1 MTVQELQHALAVQP
15 GTSDL
20 DSDALID
27 GDILI
32 SVCLGIVVVEHDSGN
47 VGLIHFTAQEYFLQH
62 PMHESLRV
70 QETIA
75 QSCLTYLTFDGFAKG
90 CCHNAAMLTARS
102 ERYPFV
108 WYAAR
113 WWGVHLQKTSD
124 KELFAQALDFLLDD
138 RKVDAAE
145 QLMNILDYGRAALYS
160 RGFTGLHIAARFG
173 LWMLAQPMLERTVRF
188 FDRLFVSIRCVKAIT
203 LSHYPALNDCLAH
216 EAQIFRLWN
225 PNEFSY
231 SIRL

>member
-1 MTVQELQHALAVQP
+1 MRVQELQHALAVQP
-15 GTSDL
+15 GTSEL

-62 PMHESLRV
+62 PMHESLRA

-75 QSCLTYLTFDGFAKG
+75 QSCLTYLAFDGFAKG

-102 ERYPFV
+102 ERYPFI
-108 WYAAR
+108 WYAVR

-124 KELFAQALDFLLDD
+124 KEVLAQALEFLVDD
-138 RKVDAAE
+138 RKVEAAE
-145 QLMNILDYGRAALYS
+145 QLMNLLDYGRAALHS

-173 LWMLAQPMLERTVRF
+173 LWMLAQSILERTVSF
-188 FDRLFVSIRCVKAIT
+188 FDRIFVDTLCVRAMI
-203 LSHYPALNDCLAH
+203 LSHYPAINDGLAH
-216 EAQIFRLWN
+216 EAQIFWLWN
-225 PNEFSY
+225 PNGFSY